1 MSDREVLYLERGR
14 NMINLDKRKSG
25 VIGAVRRELRANHAH
40 VEPEMLRRIAVSIQS
55 RIPASVLFSAKYSFA
70 KTTLTITVLL
80 AFKKILLKMENS
92 MPVVPSAL
100 SSGSM
105 NGVIWTA
112 TTVVS
117 IVSTRRSLFMLQKS
131 SRQSLPR

>member
-25 VIGAVRRELRANHAH
+25 VIGAVRRELRVNHAH
-40 VEPEMLRRIAVSIQS
+40 VEPGMLRRIAVSIQS
-55 RIPASVLFSAKYSFA
+55 RIPASVLFLAKYSLA
-70 KTTLTITVLL
+70 KTALTITVLL
-80 AFKKILLKMENS
+80 AFRKILLKMENS

-105 NGVIWTA
+105 NGVIGTA

-117 IVSTRRSLFMLQKS
+117 IVSTRRSLFILQKS